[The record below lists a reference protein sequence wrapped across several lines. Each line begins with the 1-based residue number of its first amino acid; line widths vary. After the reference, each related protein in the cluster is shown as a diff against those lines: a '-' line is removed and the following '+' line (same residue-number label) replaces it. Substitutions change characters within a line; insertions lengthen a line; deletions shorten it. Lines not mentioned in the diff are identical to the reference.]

1 MPRTPKSHV
10 SRHTVMNKPR
20 RSGRAPVLLLSGKWL
35 AAAGFAIATEYAAVV
50 VDPGCIVLLTLRDP
64 APAPEAGRADQ

>member
-1 MPRTPKSHV
+1 
-10 SRHTVMNKPR
+10 
-20 RSGRAPVLLLSGKWL
+20 VLLLSGKWL

-64 APAPEAGRADQ
+64 APAPEAGRAGQ